1 MPSLT
6 VVRPCGNG
14 TSPLDQTIVG
24 DGKPKARQETEATE
38 SAFTFITLSGISVNC
53 GGTGKVKQIKKNLS
67 TLRTRR

>member
-24 DGKPKARQETEATE
+24 DGKPNARQETEATL
-38 SAFTFITLSGISVNC
+38 FPVTFITLSGVSVNR
-53 GGTGKVKQIKKNLS
+53 GGTK
-67 TLRTRR
+67 